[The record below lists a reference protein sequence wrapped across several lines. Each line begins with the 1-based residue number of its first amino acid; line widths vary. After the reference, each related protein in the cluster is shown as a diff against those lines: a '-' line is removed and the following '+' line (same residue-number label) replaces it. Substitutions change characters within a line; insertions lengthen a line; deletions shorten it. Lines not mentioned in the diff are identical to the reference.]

1 MNSTD
6 FNHKLYLPKEAK
18 IKYRSYEN
26 EMSFYDAV
34 RNGDLDTVEHE
45 MELFRAE
52 TLQGK
57 GQLSDNP
64 IRNLTY
70 HFIIS
75 TAMVARFCIDGGL
88 DHDLAYMLSDFYIQ
102 EADKCK
108 SIEEL
113 KDLQTKMA
121 IDYCKRMKQL
131 SKVDIN
137 SKQIVKA
144 IDYIYEHLNSPIT
157 VRDIAENIG
166 INETYLSKLFKK
178 ETGISISEYIRNYRI
193 EAAKNMLK
201 YSDYSY
207 TDIAKLLCFSSQ
219 SHFTKVFK
227 DVTGMTPKV
236 YRDHHFRKTFLG
248 K

>member
-75 TAMVARFCIDGGL
+75 TI
-88 DHDLAYMLSDFYIQ
+88 
-102 EADKCK
+102 
-108 SIEEL
+108 
-113 KDLQTKMA
+113 
-121 IDYCKRMKQL
+121 
-131 SKVDIN
+131 
-137 SKQIVKA
+137 
-144 IDYIYEHLNSPIT
+144 
-157 VRDIAENIG
+157 
-166 INETYLSKLFKK
+166 
-178 ETGISISEYIRNYRI
+178 
-193 EAAKNMLK
+193 
-201 YSDYSY
+201 
-207 TDIAKLLCFSSQ
+207 
-219 SHFTKVFK
+219 
-227 DVTGMTPKV
+227 
-236 YRDHHFRKTFLG
+236 
-248 K
+248 

>member
-1 MNSTD
+1 MSQTD
-6 FNHKLYLPKEAK
+6 FNHKLYLPKDSK

-34 RNGDLDTVEHE
+34 RNGDTETVEHE
-45 MELFRAE
+45 MELFRHE
-52 TLQGK
+52 TFQGK
-57 GQLSDNP
+57 GKLSENP
-64 IRNLTY
+64 VRNLTY

-75 TAMVARFCIDGGL
+75 TAMVARFCIDGGM
-88 DHDLAYMLSDFYIQ
+88 DHDLAYTLSDYYIQ
-102 EADKCK
+102 EADRCK
-108 SIEEL
+108 TVDEL
-113 KDLQTKMA
+113 KDLQYKMA
-121 IDYCKRMKQL
+121 MEYCKRMKQL
-131 SKVDIN
+131 SKMDIN

-144 IDYIYEHLNSPIT
+144 IDFIYEHLNSPIC
-157 VRDIAENIG
+157 VKSIADHIG

-207 TDIAKLLCFSSQ
+207 TEIAELLCFSSQ

-227 DVTGMTPKV
+227 DVTGYTPKV
-236 YRDHHFRKTFLG
+236 YRDRNFRKTFT